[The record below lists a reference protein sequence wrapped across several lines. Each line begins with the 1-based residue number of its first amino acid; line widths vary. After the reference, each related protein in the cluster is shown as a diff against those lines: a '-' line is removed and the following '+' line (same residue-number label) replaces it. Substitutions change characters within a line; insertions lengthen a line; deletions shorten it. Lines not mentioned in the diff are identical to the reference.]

1 MTMRTP
7 GLEEK
12 YQSAITWRKLKDL
25 RKEKPIQDFKY
36 WLIVENRFPH
46 DKIAEVNHM
55 IVLKRECSSLLRL
68 WPREWRELFVI
79 IWRNR
84 DKYDT
89 FTYNLPSMTSI
100 KNIPHAHLYKLKKE
114 FK

>member
-7 GLEEK
+7 ELEQE
-12 YQSAITWRKLKDL
+12 YQSAIRWRKLKDL
-25 RKEKPIQDFKY
+25 RYEIPVRVFKH
-36 WLIVENRFPH
+36 WMIVENRFPH

-55 IVLKRECSSLLRL
+55 IVLKRACSDLRRIKASEWLELLFIV
-68 WPREWRELFVI
+68 WRI
-79 IWRNR
+79 KHN
-84 DKYDT
+84 YDT
-89 FTYNLPSMTSI
+89 FTYNLPSMSSI